1 MQATTE
7 QARGY
12 EGCMAIEVETDLD
25 RCADEWRAFAAT
37 AHASPYQ
44 TYDWIE
50 AWWRLV
56 EARDGGTV
64 QIVRLRRGDELLAL
78 MPLVTR
84 RHLGVRVASF
94 VGGTRFNIQTPVWS
108 DRFAQALEDAP
119 IEIILRRIGRVV
131 GVDALEITHMPRLCC
146 GAENPFVTK
155 DAAECPSP
163 TFILPLAPDFSALSQ
178 ARRSGKSLQ
187 QLRRKRKKLET
198 EAGPVRFARAATE
211 EEAARVVDAAVRQR
225 AARRLASGVPSF
237 FDAPGG
243 EAFIRETAARGVDC
257 ARGCS
262 SLMNAHYL
270 EAGGR
275 IVATYFGASHA
286 GFYSCYVN
294 SFDGDFDVFS
304 PGDILLHDL
313 IEEMCGKGLAALD
326 LGVGEERYKQ
336 SWCDR
341 VPLFQSAT
349 PVTPKGWLYLNAS
362 RLSQDGK
369 KFVKRNKTLWN
380 GWRSVRRLAARVF
393 A

>member
-1 MQATTE
+1 MRTTGE
-7 QARGY
+7 GRGDC
-12 EGCMAIEVETDLD
+12 GWMAIEVETDLA
-25 RCADEWRAFAAT
+25 RCAAEWRAFAAS

-44 TYDWIE
+44 TYEWIE

-56 EARDGGTV
+56 EAREGGAL
-64 QIVRLRRGDELLAL
+64 QLVRLRRGETLLAL
-78 MPLVTR
+78 LPLVVR
-84 RHLGVRVASF
+84 SRMGVRVASF
-94 VGGTRFNIQTPVWS
+94 VGGRRFNIQTPIWC
-108 DRFAQALEDAP
+108 DGFAQALEDAP
-119 IEIILRRIGRVV
+119 VEIILRRIGRIV
-131 GVDALEITHMPRLCC
+131 GADAIEFAHMPRECC
-146 GAENPFVTK
+146 GAENPFVTP

-163 TFILPLAPDFSALSQ
+163 TFILPLEPDFTALSQ

-187 QLRRKRKKLET
+187 QLRRKRKKLEA
-198 EAGPVRFARAATE
+198 EAGPVRFARASDA
-211 EEAARVVDAAVRQR
+211 EEAARVVDAALSQR
-225 AARRLASGVPSF
+225 AARRAASGVPSF

-243 EAFIRETAARGVDC
+243 EAFIRETSARGVDC
-257 ARGCS
+257 ERGCS

-313 IEEMCGKGLAALD
+313 IEAMCGKGLTALD

-341 VPLFQSAT
+341 IPLFQSTT
-349 PVTPKGWLYLNAS
+349 PVTPKGWLYMNAA

-369 KFVKRNKTLWN
+369 RLIKRNKTLWQ
-380 GWRSVRRLAARVF
+380 GWRSMRRLASRVF
-393 A
+393 S